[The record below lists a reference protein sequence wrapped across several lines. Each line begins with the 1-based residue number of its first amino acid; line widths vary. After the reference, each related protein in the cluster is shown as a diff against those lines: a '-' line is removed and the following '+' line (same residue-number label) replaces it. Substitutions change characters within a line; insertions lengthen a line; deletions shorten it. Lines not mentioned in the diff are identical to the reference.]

1 MSVEG
6 VGVFSMFSAAIQTN
20 NYRETQPSE
29 SQQLTNP
36 FIKSE

>member
-20 NYRETQPSE
+20 NYRETQPSVHKE
-29 SQQLTNP
+29 SHN
-36 FIKSE
+36 S